1 MKRIEEKVL
10 SLWSDTI
17 SRSYSVFGPMTQSG
31 NTTPVI
37 VFHKRFMV
45 GAILTVVV
53 ITLLTG
59 CGRDPVSPPPPTPVP
74 EVGSLGGGSPTITQE
89 ADADDRAETEPRAGQ
104 VGSVAQEI
112 KGISGWI
119 NSEPF
124 SIASL
129 QGKVVLVDFW
139 TYTCVNCIRTIPF
152 LKEWYEKYS
161 DEGLVIVGVHTPEF
175 EFEHVRENVEAAV
188 EEFQIKWPVLQD
200 NEMRTWQ
207 AFNNMFWPAKYLID
221 QDGVIQYT
229 HFGEGKYVE
238 TELEIRKLLNET
250 GARIDGIVANSDS
263 GPALNDQASSGELAT
278 SQTREIYAGLGRNMN
293 SQVPYIIQV
302 EFYSNPQSTPILLED
317 PGDHQNHFLYLQGI
331 WINGLESIQ
340 HARVTEDLE
349 DYAALKYFGNS
360 VNVVLQTK
368 GEPYRVYLTVD
379 EGPIPVTD
387 RGADIKVG
395 KDGRTFIFVDQDRMY
410 RLIES
415 PVYGGH
421 EMKLSSNSNEF
432 VIYAFTFG
440 SYSTGP

>member
-1 MKRIEEKVL
+1 MIL
-10 SLWSDTI
+10 AA
-17 SRSYSVFGPMTQSG
+17 VFG
-31 NTTPVI
+31 I
-37 VFHKRFMV
+37 
-45 GAILTVVV
+45 
-53 ITLLTG
+53 LLTA
-59 CGRDPVSPPPPTPVP
+59 CGRDTVSPPPPTSVP
-74 EVGSLGGGSPTITQE
+74 EVGSIGGDSHPISLE
-89 ADADDRAETEPRAGQ
+89 AENDNGAGGKLSAGK

-221 QDGVIQYT
+221 KDGVIQYT

-360 VNVVLQTK
+360 VNVVLQNK

>member
-1 MKRIEEKVL
+1 MKHIEEQVL

-17 SRSYSVFGPMTQSG
+17 PRLFSVFGPMTQSS

-37 VFHKRFMV
+37 VFHKCFMV
-45 GAILTVVV
+45 GAIFTVVV

-74 EVGSLGGGSPTITQE
+74 EVGSLGGGSPTITLETE
-89 ADADDRAETEPRAGQ
+89 ADDQAGTEPRAGQ

-152 LKEWYEKYS
+152 LKEWYEKYA

-221 QDGVIQYT
+221 KDGVIQYT

-238 TELEIRKLLNET
+238 TELEIRNLLNET
-250 GARIDGIVANSDS
+250 GAQIDGIVANSDS
-263 GPALNDQASSGELAT
+263 GPALNDQASSGELET
-278 SQTREIYAGLGRNMN
+278 SQTREIYAGLGRNVN

-302 EFYSNPQSTPILLED
+302 EFYSNPQNTPILLED

-360 VNVVLQTK
+360 VNVVLENK

-379 EGPIPVTD
+379 DGPIPVTD
-387 RGADIKVG
+387 RGADIEVG

-432 VIYAFTFG
+432 GIYAFTFG

>member
-1 MKRIEEKVL
+1 MIAFHSCFRFGVIL
-10 SLWSDTI
+10 AA
-17 SRSYSVFGPMTQSG
+17 VFG
-31 NTTPVI
+31 I
-37 VFHKRFMV
+37 
-45 GAILTVVV
+45 
-53 ITLLTG
+53 LLTA
-59 CGRDPVSPPPPTPVP
+59 CGRDTVSPPPPTSVP
-74 EVGSLGGGSPTITQE
+74 EVGSIGGDSHPISLE
-89 ADADDRAETEPRAGQ
+89 AENDNGAGGKLSAGK

-129 QGKVVLVDFW
+129 QGKVVLIDFW

-152 LKEWYEKYS
+152 LKEWYEKYAA
-161 DEGLVIVGVHTPEF
+161 EGLVIVGVHTPEF
-175 EFEHVRENVEAAV
+175 EFEHLRENVEAAV

-200 NEMRTWQ
+200 NEMGTWQ
-207 AFNNMFWPAKYLID
+207 AFNNVFWPAKYLID
-221 QDGVIQYT
+221 KDGVIQYT

-250 GARIDGIVANSDS
+250 GADIDGIIANSGSD
-263 GPALNDQASSGELAT
+263 PELNDQAVSGEFET
-278 SQTREIYAGLGRNMN
+278 YQTREIYAGLERNVN

-331 WINGLESIQ
+331 WINGLESIE

-360 VNVVLQTK
+360 VNVVLGSK
-368 GEPYRVYLTVD
+368 GEPYRVYITVD
-379 EGPIPVTD
+379 DGPVPITD
-387 RGADIKVG
+387 RGADIEEEES
-395 KDGRTFIFVDQDRMY
+395 GRTFILVDRARMY

-421 EMKLSSNSNEF
+421 ELKLSSNSNDF
-432 VIYAFTFG
+432 VIFAFTFG

>member
-17 SRSYSVFGPMTQSG
+17 SRPYSVFGPMTQSG

-221 QDGVIQYT
+221 KDGVIQYT

-263 GPALNDQASSGELAT
+263 GPALNDQASSGELET

-360 VNVVLQTK
+360 VNVVLQNK